1 MLAVENGKLMWPAPM
16 PPPPATPAK
25 KEQKSAESEV
35 VDYRAPYVQG
45 AKRAGYLA
53 GGVLAVGCISP
64 DPAFSAM
71 FTTFAL
77 SNIIGVQVVL
87 GVTHALHSP
96 LMAVSSF
103 CVSHFITEDQ
113 FDIVLNAIEH
123 YR

>member
-16 PPPPATPAK
+16 PPPPAASAK
-25 KEQKSAESEV
+25 KDQKSTESEV
-35 VDYRAPYVQG
+35 VDYRAPYAQG

-53 GGVLAVGCISP
+53 GGVLAMGCISP

-96 LMAVSSF
+96 LMAVSRLYMP
-103 CVSHFITEDQ
+103 
-113 FDIVLNAIEH
+113 IVC
-123 YR
+123 